1 MHDKDILISNSGN
14 VYNIKVSG
22 RANFEYA
29 VPLRHLA
36 NCLNNNI
43 EKVCIDGSECTFM
56 DSTFMGVMSMIGLR
70 AKKCGTKV
78 EIYGMAPN
86 VRNLLKGLGVDK
98 LFAFFDNVSDMQQ
111 TSWDILAGSD
121 KSMLATA
128 ETVSEAHKVLVEADS
143 SNEEKFRDVIKFADQ
158 DLERIRKE
166 SQK

>member
-1 MHDKDILISNSGN
+1 MQDKDILISNSGN
-14 VYNIKVSG
+14 IYNIKISG

-43 EKVCIDGSECTFM
+43 EKICIDGSECTFM

-70 AKKCGTKV
+70 SKKCGTKV

-86 VRNLLKGLGVDK
+86 VRGLLKGLGVDK
-98 LFAFFDNVSDMQQ
+98 LFSFFDNVADMQK
-111 TSWDILAGSD
+111 TSWEVLAKQE

-128 ETVSEAHKVLVEADS
+128 ETVSEAHKVLVEADD
-143 SNEEKFRDVIKFADQ
+143 SNEERFRDVIKFADQ
-158 DLERIRKE
+158 DLEKLRE
-166 SQK
+166 NSQK